1 MCHQVRHDANYLSYN
16 NNSYIAINTIMN
28 YDLNR
33 QSFNFADII
42 DYSRLFL
49 QKKNIEF
56 TLFSNVPDL
65 ISKVNIPKYNDI

>member
-33 QSFNFADII
+33 
-42 DYSRLFL
+42 
-49 QKKNIEF
+49 
-56 TLFSNVPDL
+56 
-65 ISKVNIPKYNDI
+65 